1 MERLFYLTNFE
12 SVCISLTMLLNA
24 VLLNKVF
31 LLSEPQNKQPLICY
45 VMEERKV
52 KNAAV
57 TGIQTQDSWLVLPR
71 HPHNPLCICAAHA
84 WHSLVESYTLGSYS
98 VRALELQQSARY
110 IPLLRL
116 LPTFLF
122 SLIHLPLCFQF

>member
-1 MERLFYLTNFE
+1 MLSYLTKF
-12 SVCISLTMLLNA
+12 
-24 VLLNKVF
+24 F
-31 LLSEPQNKQPLICY
+31 LLSEPQNKQPVICY